1 MKLLRMENGGVW
13 MDLLILAERL
23 GPEDL
28 TAQAWNAL
36 VLSHG
41 VPFFLLVLSLLFFI
55 PRSHLRRVGL
65 ARLIAYVFG
74 FSADALFEVSIS
86 RQFAQMIT
94 AMDVSSEISLL
105 PYSPL
110 PVIGMSLVWLIVG
123 YGFACFLWGEEL
135 EPKADG
141 SVPELP
147 WSGLV
152 VSVVACLLGHAV
164 TTFFFSMHA
173 TITRM

>member
-1 MKLLRMENGGVW
+1 
-13 MDLLILAERL
+13 MDMLTLAERL
-23 GPEDL
+23 GPADF

-41 VPFFLLVLSLLFFI
+41 IPLFLLVLSLLFFI
-55 PRSHLRRVGL
+55 PRTHLKRIGL
-65 ARLIAYVFG
+65 ARLIANVLG
-74 FSADALFEVSIS
+74 FSADVLFEVAVSN
-86 RQFAQMIT
+86 QFAQMIT
-94 AMDVSSEISLL
+94 DMEVSSEISLL

-123 YGFACFLWGEEL
+123 YGFACFLWVEEL

-164 TTFFFSMHA
+164 TTFIFSMHA
-173 TITRM
+173 TMTQM